1 MPVDTFDQLSFFQG
15 LTMEQVERLQTLFIP
30 WNCTADTVIFEQGE
44 PADTLYLVVSGEIIV
59 QFKPDDGPAIQVAR
73 VRDGGVVG
81 WSAALGSRAYT
92 SGAMTTVETDML
104 RVRGSDLRNL
114 CVQEPQLGKVLLDR
128 LAGVIAERLRS
139 THAQV
144 LSLLELGLRATVHHQ
159 EVR

>member
-1 MPVDTFDQLSFFQG
+1 MPVDTFNQLSFFQG

-30 WNCTADTVIFEQGE
+30 WNCDADTVIFEQGE

-114 CVQEPQLGKVLLDR
+114 CVQEPQLGEVLLDR

-144 LSLLELGLRATVHHQ
+144 LSLLELGLRAAVHHQ

>member
-30 WNCTADTVIFEQGE
+30 WNCDADTVIFEQGE

-114 CVQEPQLGKVLLDR
+114 CVQEPQLGEVLLDR

-144 LSLLELGLRATVHHQ
+144 LSLLELGLRASVHHQ

>member
-30 WNCTADTVIFEQGE
+30 WNCDADTVIFEQGE

-114 CVQEPQLGKVLLDR
+114 CVQEPQLGEVLLDR

-144 LSLLELGLRATVHHQ
+144 LSLLELGLRAAVHHQ